1 MEIQEQISKMYD
13 SGIRAVNIT
22 YKDGYKKKIRIF
34 KASTGAICQYKKGS
48 SRKGYELNAFDIV
61 SVSAVTSKK
70 SEEQKW
76 IDGWKKVDAKLEKS
90 GLWTDIRAEI
100 KLAFE
105 IGYKKLKQMS
115 NVYWQ
120 FSSSDEAGIA
130 YFKEHCP
137 LLLLKR
143 DDGTEYVNTTVLW
156 HYDKLP
162 KVKKMM
168 FAKKFYNESIL
179 KRIQEAMDS
188 KTAIHEGHRYN
199 YDVSL
204 EYNPEKNKAWYSEEY
219 KNCGN
224 GHYYIVISSTHAL
237 FMEDD

>member
-1 MEIQEQISKMYD
+1 MEIKEQISKMYD
-13 SGIRAVNIT
+13 SGVREINVT
-22 YKDGYKKKIRIF
+22 YDDGFKKKIRIF

-48 SRKGYELNAFDIV
+48 SRRGYEIHPAGIV

-90 GLWTDIRAEI
+90 GLWNDIRAEI

-105 IGYKKLKQMS
+105 IGYPKLKQMS
-115 NVYWQ
+115 NIYWQ
-120 FSSSDEAGIA
+120 ISNSDGKEIA
-130 YFKEHCP
+130 FFKEHCP
-137 LLLLKR
+137 LLVKTNP
-143 DDGTEYVNTTVLW
+143 DETEYVNTTVLW

-188 KTAIHEGHRYN
+188 KTAIHEDHRYN

-204 EYNPEKNKAWYSEEY
+204 EYNPQKNKMWYSEEY

-224 GHYYIVISSTHAL
+224 GHYYIALDSTHAL

>member
-1 MEIQEQISKMYD
+1 MDILEQIGKMYD
-13 SGIRAVNIT
+13 ARARSINVT
-22 YKDGYKKKIRIF
+22 YDDGFKKKIRIF

-48 SRKGYELNAFDIV
+48 SRRGYEIHLTGIV

-90 GLWTDIRAEI
+90 GLWDDIRAEI

-105 IGYKKLKQMS
+105 IGYPKLKQMS
-115 NVYWQ
+115 NIYWSLNTDGGQ
-120 FSSSDEAGIA
+120 VDF
-130 YFKEHCP
+130 FKKHCP

-179 KRIQEAMDS
+179 KRIQEAMDKKVS
-188 KTAIHEGHRYN
+188 IREDHRYN
-199 YDVSL
+199 YDVSF
-204 EYNPEKNKAWYSEEY
+204 EYNPEKNKAWFSEEY
-219 KNCGN
+219 RNCGN
-224 GHYYIVISSTHAL
+224 GHYYIALNATHAL
-237 FMEDD
+237 YMEDD

>member
-1 MEIQEQISKMYD
+1 MDILEQIKTMYD
-13 SGIRAVNIT
+13 AKVRVVNVT
-22 YKDGYKKKIRIF
+22 YDDGFKKKIRIF
-34 KASTGAICQYKKGS
+34 KTSDGVICYFRKGS
-48 SRKGYELNAFDIV
+48 ARRGYEFHPAGIA

-70 SEEQKW
+70 TEEQKW

-90 GLWTDIRAEI
+90 GLWNDIRAEI

-105 IGYKKLKQMS
+105 IGYPKLKEIAKI
-115 NVYWQ
+115 YWQ
-120 FSSSDEAGIA
+120 IPNLNGEEIA

-137 LLLLKR
+137 LLLKR
-143 DDGTEYVNTTVLW
+143 QEDGTEYVNTTVLW
-156 HYDKLP
+156 HYSKLP

-168 FAKKFYNESIL
+168 FAEKRYNETIL
-179 KRIQEAMDS
+179 KRIQEAMDN
-188 KTAIHEGHRYN
+188 KVAIHEDHRYN

-204 EYNPEKNKAWYSEEY
+204 EYKPEQNKAWFSEEY

-224 GHYYIVISSTHAL
+224 GHYYIAISSTHAL